1 MSELALAVDIG
12 GTKILAGLVA
22 ADGAIVTS
30 EQVATPAR
38 EGAEAII
45 TAVAGLCRKVLEAAP
60 APVQRCGVGTAG
72 VVGEHGEITSAT
84 DHLAGWAGTQLQQ
97 RLIETLGLPVTV
109 LNDVQASG
117 LCEGVIGAARGK
129 RSALIV
135 ALGTGVGGS
144 IVRNGR
150 VDRGAWGIAGSIGH
164 HLSPLRQGRPCP
176 CGSVDHLEAYASG
189 TAMEL
194 EFARR
199 TGRDTSLRDIAAL
212 AQGGDAEAISVI
224 AEAAEVLGTVIG
236 SANNVVDAEIV
247 VVAGG
252 VVALGDR
259 LLAPAREA
267 AKREA
272 LGLSKAVKIVPARYG
287 PTACLIGAGLAAFS
301 AAQSAG

>member
-1 MSELALAVDIG
+1 MTELVLAVDIG
-12 GTKILAGLVA
+12 GTKILVGLVDA
-22 ADGAIVTS
+22 EGTIVVS
-30 EQVATPAR
+30 QQVATPAR

-45 TAVAGLCRKVLEAAP
+45 AAVVGLAKQVLAGAP
-60 APVQRCGVGTAG
+60 SAVSRCGVGTAG

-84 DHLAGWAGTQLQQ
+84 DHLSGWAGTQLQQ
-97 RLIETLGLPVTV
+97 RLTTELGMPVTV

-117 LCEGVIGAARGK
+117 LCEGVLGAARGK

-144 IVRNGR
+144 LVRNGQ
-150 VDRGAWGIAGSIGH
+150 VERGAYGIAGSVGH

-176 CGSVDHLEAYASG
+176 CGGTDHLEAYASG

-194 EFARR
+194 EYERR
-199 TGRDTSLRDIAAL
+199 TGRAIRLREIAAL
-212 AQGGDAEAISVI
+212 AEADDAEAKSVI
-224 AEAAEVLGTVIG
+224 AEAAEVLGAVLG
-236 SANNVVDAEIV
+236 SANNVVDAEVI

-252 VVALGDR
+252 VLALGDR
-259 LLAPAREA
+259 LLEPARTA

-272 LGLSKAVKIVPARYG
+272 LGLSKAVQIVPAKFG

-301 AAQSAG
+301 AA

>member
-1 MSELALAVDIG
+1 MTELVLAVDIG
-12 GTKILAGLVA
+12 GTKILVGLID
-22 ADGAIVTS
+22 ADGTIVAS
-30 EQVATPAR
+30 RQVATPAR

-45 TAVAGLCRKVLEAAP
+45 AAVAGLAKLVLAGAP
-60 APVQRCGVGTAG
+60 SAVSRCGVGTAG

-84 DHLAGWAGTQLQQ
+84 DHLSGWAGTQLQQ
-97 RLIETLGLPVTV
+97 RLIEELEMPVTV

-117 LCEGVIGAARGK
+117 LCEGVLGAARGK

-144 IVRNGR
+144 LVRNGQ
-150 VDRGAWGIAGSIGH
+150 VERGAYGIAGSVGH

-176 CGSVDHLEAYASG
+176 CGGTDHLEAYASG

-194 EFARR
+194 EYERR
-199 TGRDTSLRDIAAL
+199 TGRAIRLREIAAL
-212 AQGGDAEAISVI
+212 AEADDAEAKSVI
-224 AEAAEVLGTVIG
+224 AEAAEVLGAVLG
-236 SANNVVDAEIV
+236 SANNVVDAEVI

-252 VVALGDR
+252 VLALGDR
-259 LLAPAREA
+259 LLEPARAA

-272 LGLSKAVKIVPARYG
+272 LGLSKAVQIVPAKYG

-301 AAQSAG
+301 SQRAG

>member
-1 MSELALAVDIG
+1 MTELVLAVDIG
-12 GTKILAGLVA
+12 GTKILVGLIDAEGTIVA
-22 ADGAIVTS
+22 S
-30 EQVATPAR
+30 RQVATPAR

-45 TAVAGLCRKVLEAAP
+45 AAVAGLAKLVLAGAP
-60 APVQRCGVGTAG
+60 SAVSRCGVGTAG

-84 DHLAGWAGTQLQQ
+84 DHLSGWAGTQLQQ
-97 RLIETLGLPVTV
+97 RLIEELEMPVTV

-117 LCEGVIGAARGK
+117 LCEGVLGAARGK

-144 IVRNGR
+144 LVRNGQ
-150 VDRGAWGIAGSIGH
+150 VERGAYGIAGSVGH

-176 CGSVDHLEAYASG
+176 CGGTDHLEAYASG

-194 EFARR
+194 EYERR
-199 TGRDTSLRDIAAL
+199 TGRAIRLREIAAL
-212 AQGGDAEAISVI
+212 AEADDAEAKSVI
-224 AEAAEVLGTVIG
+224 AEAAEVLGAVLG
-236 SANNVVDAEIV
+236 SANNVVDAEVI

-252 VVALGDR
+252 VLALGDR
-259 LLAPAREA
+259 LLEPARAA

-272 LGLSKAVKIVPARYG
+272 LGLSKAVQIVPAKYG

-301 AAQSAG
+301 SQRAG

>member
-1 MSELALAVDIG
+1 MTELVLAVDIG
-12 GTKILAGLVA
+12 GTKILVGLID
-22 ADGAIVTS
+22 ADGTIVAS
-30 EQVATPAR
+30 RQVATPAR

-45 TAVAGLCRKVLEAAP
+45 AAVAGLAKQVLAGAP
-60 APVQRCGVGTAG
+60 SAVSRCGVGTAG

-84 DHLAGWAGTQLQQ
+84 DHLSGWAGTQLQQ
-97 RLIETLGLPVTV
+97 RLTAELGMPVTV

-117 LCEGVIGAARGK
+117 LCEGVLGAARGK

-144 IVRNGR
+144 LVRNGQ
-150 VDRGAWGIAGSIGH
+150 VERGAYGIAGSVGH

-176 CGSVDHLEAYASG
+176 CGGVDHLEAYASG

-194 EFARR
+194 EYERR
-199 TGRDTSLRDIAAL
+199 TGRAIRLREIAAL
-212 AQGGDAEAISVI
+212 AEADDGEATSVI
-224 AEAAEVLGTVIG
+224 AEAAEVLGAVLG
-236 SANNVVDAEIV
+236 SANNVVDAEVI

-252 VVALGDR
+252 VLALGDR
-259 LLAPAREA
+259 LLEPARAA

-272 LGLSKAVKIVPARYG
+272 LGLSKAVQIVPAKYG

-301 AAQSAG
+301 SQRAG